1 MKKILCVLIGLS
13 AFLASV
19 AMAGDLAKPFASI
32 QEIQVFLAKARNEG
46 RMNTSDDVDTFVT
59 NVMEYSVKESEKL
72 ESFYPALEKLY
83 NDFDKVRKDGSGKTA
98 KVWLKAI
105 AGITFDNDRHPE
117 FVFQIA
123 QAVNDIKYNEYTLVL
138 SPLETNINDALAI
151 IVDVTRINRVPAG
164 YKILR
169 MGVYTVVERVQ

>member
-32 QEIQVFLAKARNEG
+32 QEIQVFLVKARNEG
-46 RMNTSDDVDTFVT
+46 RMNTSEDINAFVT
-59 NVMEYSVKESEKL
+59 DVMEYSVKESEEL

-83 NDFDKVRKDGSGKTA
+83 NDFDEVRKDRSGKIA
-98 KVWLKAI
+98 KVWLKAV
-105 AGITFDNDRHPE
+105 AGITFDNEPDRE

-123 QAVNDIKYNEYTLVL
+123 QAVNDIKYKEYTLVL
-138 SPLETNINDALAI
+138 SPLEANIKDALAI
-151 IVDVTRINRVPAG
+151 ILDVTHINRVPAG
-164 YKILR
+164 YRIVKR
-169 MGVYTVVERVQ
+169 GTYTVVERIQ